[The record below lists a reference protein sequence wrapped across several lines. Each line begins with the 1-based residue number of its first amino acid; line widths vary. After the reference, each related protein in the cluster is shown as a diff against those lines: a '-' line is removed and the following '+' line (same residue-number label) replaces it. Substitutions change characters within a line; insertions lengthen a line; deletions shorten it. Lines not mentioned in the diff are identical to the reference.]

1 MQAKRVFWW
10 AMAATLAA
18 DQVSKFLVVHWM
30 DLWSR
35 QVIPVIPGWLKF
47 HMAWNQGINFGLLS
61 GSSEFTR
68 WMLVAVAV
76 AVCIWVFLWARREP
90 DNRVVQLA
98 AGLLIGGAIG
108 NVIDRVAYG
117 AVADFLNVSIPGI
130 RNPWSFNIADIA
142 IFVGAFGL
150 VLFSGRNKTP

>member
-1 MQAKRVFWW
+1 MKVNRAFWW
-10 AMAATLAA
+10 SMAATLAA
-18 DQVSKFLVVHWM
+18 DQVSKFLVVHWL

-35 QVIPVIPGWLKF
+35 QVIAVIPGWLKF

-61 GSSEFTR
+61 GSSEITR
-68 WMLVAVAV
+68 WTLIGVAIAV
-76 AVCIWVFLWARREP
+76 SIWVFSWARREP
-90 DNRVVQLA
+90 HNRVVQLS
-98 AGLLIGGAIG
+98 AGLLIGGALG
-108 NVIDRVAYG
+108 NVIDRIAYG